1 MINKFFIFLFF
12 AVAVFFLVGCMTDRG
27 GEAASG
33 PKAMIFKS
41 TSCGCCDIYSG
52 YMDARGFDVEVE
64 NLQSVDPIK
73 EQYNIPAGLRSCHT
87 TVVDGYFIEGHIPSE
102 AIDKLLLEKPDIAGI
117 AMAGMPS
124 GSPGMLGGKTGDFV
138 IQAVHKDGSVT
149 EFMRI

>member
-1 MINKFFIFLFF
+1 MVKKFFIFLFF
-12 AVAVFFLVGCMTDRG
+12 VVTVFLLVGCTTDRG

-73 EQYNIPAGLRSCHT
+73 EQYNIPAGLQSCHT

-102 AIDKLLLEKPDIAGI
+102 AIDKLLSDKPDIAGI

-124 GSPGMLGGKTGDFV
+124 GAPGMPGGKTGDFV